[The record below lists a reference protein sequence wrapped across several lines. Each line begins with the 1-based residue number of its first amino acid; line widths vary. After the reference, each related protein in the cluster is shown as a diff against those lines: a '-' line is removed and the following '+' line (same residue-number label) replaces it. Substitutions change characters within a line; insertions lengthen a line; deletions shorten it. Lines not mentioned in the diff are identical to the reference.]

1 MQLSLGDLLE
11 RRLLVTVS
19 TALAAVVIFQA
30 TEVCV
35 ANRRIQS
42 GQLASIQRGA
52 ALLPGN
58 GEAWDRVGRFWQF
71 NFANPDPAT
80 AVTAY
85 EKAVRDDPNSSYY
98 WMDLAGAYEDVGDLA
113 RARKAFERAEVVY
126 PASSSVAWSYGNFL
140 VRRQDYS
147 AGYQKIRR
155 ALAVDKGLIPLAIS
169 RTWRSSEDV
178 NVLLDEALPPTTD
191 AYFQALR
198 FLTAINRIDEALA
211 VWKRL
216 VSLGQPLALSDSF
229 SFLDALIGSDRSD
242 DAVRVWGEALARAGI
257 TNGETA
263 NRSFVWNGDFSRDF
277 ANGGLD
283 WRWTS
288 PVGAAASFDSSP
300 PSKSG
305 RSLRLDFSGGL
316 NLALD
321 SPIQF
326 VPVQPSAPYR
336 FHAYLRTDGI
346 TTDRGVQISVFDP
359 NHAGAVNVL
368 TDNFT
373 GSHPWSAVEMDFTT
387 GPETHFLA
395 IRVVR
400 MPSRMFENKLGG
412 SALIADVSLLR
423 SGKPSHAAS

>member
-1 MQLSLGDLLE
+1 LL
-11 RRLLVTVS
+11 LAVS
-19 TALAAVVIFQA
+19 SAIAAVLTFQA
-30 TEVCV
+30 AEVWV
-35 ANRRIQS
+35 AHRQIQS
-42 GQLASIQRGA
+42 GHLGSIESGA

-71 NFANPDPAT
+71 DFANPDASM
-80 AVTAY
+80 AVRAY
-85 EKAVRDDPNSSYY
+85 QRAVRDDPNSSYY
-98 WMDLAGAYEDVGDLA
+98 WMDLAGACEDVGDVA
-113 RARKAFERAEVVY
+113 GAQKAFERAEAVY
-126 PASSSVAWSYGNFL
+126 PASALVAWTYGNFL

-147 AGYQKIRR
+147 AGYQMIRR
-155 ALAVDKGLIPLAIS
+155 AVAADKGLIPLAIS
-169 RTWRSSEDV
+169 RTWRASEDV
-178 NVLLDEALPPTTD
+178 NVLLDEALPPTAD

-242 DAVRVWGEALARAGI
+242 DTVRVWGEALARAGI

-263 NRSFVWNGDFSRDF
+263 KQSFVWNGDFSRDF

-321 SPIQF
+321 SPIHF
-326 VPVQPSAPYR
+326 VPVQSSAPYH
-336 FHAYLRTDGI
+336 FHAYVRTDNI

-359 NHAGAVNVL
+359 NHSGAVNAL

-412 SALIADVSLLR
+412 SALIADVSLAR
-423 SGKPSHAAS
+423 SGKPSHAAP